1 MSDLV
6 PAAPVPLGNA
16 RPAGGQRPPFLQQ
29 MSGFAAQPAVKRSL
43 PYAAAAGVLG
53 SAALAWMIL
62 SPAPQRVLYSEL
74 ADAEKASVT
83 QALDKATIPYKLDPA
98 TGAITVGEGDIYR
111 ARMMVASDG
120 AVAAPSS
127 GTDLIDSM
135 PIGASRSVEAERLRA
150 ARERELQLTIMEI
163 DGVESVRVHL
173 AQAEKSVFVRDNSP
187 PRASVMLKLAR
198 GRQLSDGQVTAI
210 VNLVTGSVPG
220 LSNDEVKVI
229 DQHGR
234 LVSDRDAGGANVD
247 RLNMQARMEEKLRGQ
262 LSQLLTPMFGDGN
275 FSTEIQ
281 VDLDMNAVT
290 SARESWNKDG
300 AVRTETTQ
308 SSPVPENPIGY
319 GVPGVL
325 SNTPPPPTQVVA
337 GAPGTP
343 AKPAV
348 QTVGGA
354 APATPA
360 AGAAA
365 PAAGQTPATPPAPE
379 LSQSATRTYELGR
392 EVAVSNGAPG
402 DIKRLSVA
410 VVLSS
415 AAMASRKPADI
426 AQIKSLVGAAVGA
439 NVQRGDQVEVIARK
453 FQSEPAVVTPFY
465 EQPWFAT
472 VLRNGVALICV
483 LLLIFFGLRP
493 AIAAMRRKSEG
504 KAEGEGPRA
513 QTANTD
519 ASEAGGAAPLSTE
532 ALLTERLDRMKLA
545 DQVGLAQRFI
555 NEQPDSAMAA
565 IRQMLAE
572 ADSAKADA
580 A

>member
-6 PAAPVPLGNA
+6 PAAPTPLGNP
-16 RPAGGQRPPFLQQ
+16 RPIGGQRLPFLQQ
-29 MSGFAAQPAVKRSL
+29 MSGFAAQPAVRRTM
-43 PYAAAAGVLG
+43 PYAAAVGVLG
-53 SAALAWMIL
+53 SAALAWMVL

-74 ADAEKASVT
+74 GDAEKAAVT
-83 QALDKATIPYKLDPA
+83 TALDKASIPYKLDPSS
-98 TGAITVGEGDIYR
+98 GAVTVGEGDIYR

-234 LVSDRDAGGANVD
+234 LVSDKNADSANTD
-247 RLNMQARMEEKLRGQ
+247 RLNMQARMEEKLRSQ
-262 LSQLLTPMFGDGN
+262 ISQLLTPMFGEGN
-275 FSTEIQ
+275 FSSEIQ

-290 SARESWNKDG
+290 SARESWNKEG
-300 AVRTETTQ
+300 AVRSETTQ
-308 SSPVPENPIGY
+308 SSPAVETTTGY
-319 GVPGVL
+319 GVPGAL
-325 SNTPPPPTQVVA
+325 SNTPPPPTQLVP
-337 GAPGTP
+337 GAPQGTP
-343 AKPAV
+343 APA
-348 QTVGGA
+348 A
-354 APATPA
+354 APAPAAPGATPA
-360 AGAAA
+360 AA
-365 PAAGQTPATPPAPE
+365 PAPE
-379 LSQSATRTYELGR
+379 LNQSATRTYELGR
-392 EVAVSNGAPG
+392 EVAVSNGTPG

-415 AAMASRKPADI
+415 GAMASRKPADI
-426 AQIKSLVGAAVGA
+426 AQIKALVGAAVGA
-439 NVQRGDQVEVIARK
+439 NLQRGDQVEVIARK
-453 FQSEPAVVTPFY
+453 FQSEPAAAPVPFY
-465 EQPWFAT
+465 QEPWFAT
-472 VLRNGVALICV
+472 VLRNAVALICV

-493 AIAAMRRKSEG
+493 AIAAMRRKQDNSG
-504 KAEGEGPRA
+504 QSGEGPRA
-513 QTANTD
+513 RIEGGD
-519 ASEAGGAAPLSTE
+519 AESVSDDAAAPTSTE
-532 ALLTERLDRMKLA
+532 AILTGRLEQMKLA

-555 NEQPDSAMAA
+555 SEQPDSAMAA

-572 ADSAKADA
+572 SDPASKADVA
-580 A
+580 

>member
-6 PAAPVPLGNA
+6 PAAPTPLGNP
-16 RPAGGQRPPFLQQ
+16 RPVGGQRLPFLQQ
-29 MSGFAAQPAVKRSL
+29 MSGFAAQPAVRRTM
-43 PYAAAAGVLG
+43 PYAAAVGVLG
-53 SAALAWMIL
+53 SAALAWMVL

-74 ADAEKASVT
+74 GDAEKGAVT
-83 QALDKATIPYKLDPA
+83 EALDKASIPYKLDP
-98 TGAITVGEGDIYR
+98 TSGAVTVGEGDIYR

-234 LVSDRDAGGANVD
+234 LVSDKNVDSANTD
-247 RLNMQARMEEKLRGQ
+247 RLNMQARMEEKLRSQ
-262 LSQLLTPMFGDGN
+262 ISQLLTPMFGEGN

-290 SARESWNKDG
+290 SARESWNKEG
-300 AVRTETTQ
+300 AVRSETTQ
-308 SSPVPENPIGY
+308 SSPAVETTVGY
-319 GVPGVL
+319 GVPGAL
-325 SNTPPPPTQVVA
+325 SNTPPPPTQLVPGA
-337 GAPGTP
+337 PQGTPAPAPAPAAAAAAPGAPG
-343 AKPAV
+343 
-348 QTVGGA
+348 
-354 APATPA
+354 ATPA
-360 AGAAA
+360 TAAAAA
-365 PAAGQTPATPPAPE
+365 PE
-379 LSQSATRTYELGR
+379 LNQSATRTYELGR
-392 EVAVSNGAPG
+392 EVAVSNGTPG

-410 VVLSS
+410 VLLSS
-415 AAMASRKPADI
+415 GAMASRKPADI

-439 NVQRGDQVEVIARK
+439 NLQRGDQVEVIARK
-453 FQSEPAVVTPFY
+453 FQSEPAAAAVPFY
-465 EQPWFAT
+465 EEPWFAT

-493 AIAAMRRKSEG
+493 AIAAMRRKQENV
-504 KAEGEGPRA
+504 GEGPRA
-513 QTANTD
+513 RIEGD
-519 ASEAGGAAPLSTE
+519 SAATNDDGSPPPTSTE
-532 ALLTERLDRMKLA
+532 AMLTGRLEQMKLA

-555 NEQPDSAMAA
+555 SEQPDSAMAA

-572 ADSAKADA
+572 ADPAKADLA
-580 A
+580 

>member
-1 MSDLV
+1 MSELV
-6 PAAPVPLGNA
+6 PAAPTPLGNA
-16 RPAGGQRPPFLQQ
+16 RPAGGQRLPFLQQ
-29 MSGFAAQPAVKRSL
+29 MSGFAAQPAVRRTM
-43 PYAAAAGVLG
+43 PYAAAVGVLG
-53 SAALAWMIL
+53 SAALAWMVL

-74 ADAEKASVT
+74 GDAEKGAVT
-83 QALDKATIPYKLDPA
+83 QALDKAAIPYKLDPT
-98 TGAITVGEGDIYR
+98 TGAVTVGEGDIYR

-234 LVSDRDAGGANVD
+234 LVSDKNADTANSD
-247 RLNMQARMEEKLRGQ
+247 RLNMQARMEEKLRSQ
-262 LSQLLTPMFGDGN
+262 VSQLLTPMFGEGN

-308 SSPVPENPIGY
+308 SSPAVETTVGY
-319 GVPGVL
+319 GVPGAL
-325 SNTPPPPTQVVA
+325 SNTPPPPTQLVP
-337 GAPGTP
+337 GAPQGTP
-343 AKPAV
+343 TPAPAPAAAP
-348 QTVGGA
+348 GAAGA
-354 APATPA
+354 APAA
-360 AGAAA
+360 A
-365 PAAGQTPATPPAPE
+365 PAPE
-379 LSQSATRTYELGR
+379 LNQSATRTYELGR
-392 EVAVSNGAPG
+392 EVAVSNGTPG

-415 AAMASRKPADI
+415 GAMASRKPADI

-439 NVQRGDQVEVIARK
+439 NAQRGDQVEVMARK
-453 FQSEPAVVTPFY
+453 FQSEPAAAPVPFY
-465 EQPWFAT
+465 QEPWFAT
-472 VLRNGVALICV
+472 VLRNSVALICV

-493 AIAAMRRKSEG
+493 AIAAMRRGNREEPGTGAGPSARIEG
-504 KAEGEGPRA
+504 DGG
-513 QTANTD
+513 
-519 ASEAGGAAPLSTE
+519 EAGADGSAAPMSTE
-532 ALLTERLDRMKLA
+532 AMLTGRLEQMKLA

-555 NEQPDSAMAA
+555 SEQPDSAMAA

-572 ADSAKADA
+572 ADPASKADVA
-580 A
+580 